1 MAYSTISKPSL
12 HFNTKLWTGN
22 GGTQSITGVGFQP
35 DFTWIKERS
44 ETRGHNLTDAVRGA
58 PKYINSAT
66 TDAEVTSVSTT
77 LTSFDSDGFSLGSY
91 DDVNKN
97 SQTYV
102 GWNWKANGAGSANTD
117 GSISSTVSASATS
130 GFSIVKWTGSGSA
143 ATIGHGLGSGNIP
156 KMIIVKNL
164 SDSVNWM
171 VYHNSV
177 VTASATNK
185 SFMTL
190 NTTDALGTNGSAT
203 TFTSV
208 SDTTFGVGT
217 DNIVNGSGDNMIAYC
232 FEEKAGY
239 SKFGSY
245 VGNGNADGTF
255 IYTGFAPKFVLLKI
269 TSGSDGWWLVDDKQ
283 ANPYPNPNV
292 QMLVANTTPGDN
304 TSVSPFI
311 DIYSNG
317 FKLKST
323 WSGVNGS
330 GSSYIYMAIGQSL
343 VGSNNVPCTAR

>member
-12 HFNTKLWTGN
+12 HFNTKLFTGN

-117 GSISSTVSASATS
+117 GATNSTVSVNTTA
-130 GFSIVKWTGSGSA
+130 GFSIVSWTGTGSA
-143 ATIGHGLGSGNIP
+143 TTIGHGLGVAPELI
-156 KMIIVKNL
+156 MLKNRTG
-164 SDSVNWM
+164 
-171 VYHNSV
+171 VYGWQTYWKVLGS
-177 VTASATNK
+177 NK
-185 SFMTL
+185 YL
-190 NTTDALGTNGSAT
+190 AL
-203 TFTSV
+203 
-208 SDTTFGVGT
+208 DGT
-217 DNIVNGSGDNMIAYC
+217 DGERTSTQSWNNTAPTSSVFSVDGDSNNKNTQNIIAYC
-232 FEEKAGY
+232 FKEKKGY

-245 VGNGNADGTF
+245 TGNANADGTF
-255 IYTGFAPKFVLLKI
+255 IYLGFKPAFIIYKRY
-269 TSGSDGWWLVDDKQ
+269 DGDGYSWVLVDNKRNTFNAVDKYVHPDLS
-283 ANPYPNPNV
+283 AAEGTV
-292 QMLVANTTPGDN
+292 TLMDFL
-304 TSVSPFI
+304 
-311 DIYSNG
+311 SNG
-317 FKLKST
+317 FKMR
-323 WSGVNGS
+323 VNDTTSNTGS
-330 GSSYIYMAIGQSL
+330 IVYMAFAEEPL
-343 VGSNNVPCTAR
+343 VANVGASIPATAR